1 MQLSL
6 TQPSSWILLLLLMTN
21 LLLWKN
27 AASVPM
33 CAMRNARCFTFFE
46 DTFEL
51 AGSLS
56 HNISIEVSEL
66 FTEFE
71 KHYSKVPGLRDKS
84 PTRCHTSFL
93 PTPENKEQARHTHYE
108 ALLKSGEMILDA
120 WESPLDDLVSE
131 LSTIKNVPDKII
143 SKVTD
148 IKKKIDAVQKGV
160 NSLMS
165 TMLQNG
171 DEEKKNPAWSRLPLL
186 QSDNE
191 DTRIRSSYGMISC
204 LDNDFKKV
212 DIYLNVLKCYMLKID
227 NC

>member
-6 TQPSSWILLLLLMTN
+6 TQPSSWILLLLLVTS

-27 AASVPM
+27 VASVPM
-33 CAMRNARCFTFFE
+33 CAMRNARCFMFFE

-66 FTEFE
+66 FTEF
-71 KHYSKVPGLRDKS
+71 
-84 PTRCHTSFL
+84 
-93 PTPENKEQARHTHYE
+93 YE
-108 ALLKSGEMILDA
+108 ALLKSGDMILDA

-131 LSTIKNVPDKII
+131 LSAIKNVPDIII
-143 SKVTD
+143 SKATD

-171 DEEKKNPAWSRLPLL
+171 DEEKKNLAWSRLPLL

-191 DTRIRSSYGMISC
+191 DARIRSSYGMISC